1 MIYFTVLKCYNDSG
15 DKMKD
20 IRLVAL
26 DLDDT
31 TLRSDSALDPATK
44 DALIKAI
51 AAGIEVVVAS
61 GRAYRSLP
69 DEILSIPGIRY
80 AITSNGAAIERVP
93 GGSRIMS
100 RAVPEA
106 AVHEILNA
114 FPDVYMLEAF
124 IDGQPYC
131 VSEYIKDPLRYGCS
145 KDYVNYVQSTRLP
158 VEDMRAFILENASR
172 LDSIDLIC
180 RNAEE
185 KALYYD
191 KAKEIS
197 GIYVT
202 SSSPRLVEISDA
214 GAGKGRA
221 LRYLCERLSVPSE
234 NLAAFGNGDNDA
246 DMLSFAGFGVAVGN
260 ATKACKDAADY
271 ICESNNELGV
281 AKTLLKFI

>member
-1 MIYFTVLKCYNDSG
+1 MIYFTVLKCYNACG

-31 TLRSDSALDPATK
+31 TLRSDSTLDPATK
-44 DALIKAI
+44 DALEKVI
-51 AAGIEVVVAS
+51 AAGIELVVAS

-80 AITSNGAAIERVP
+80 AITSNGAAIEHVP
-93 GGSRIMS
+93 DGSRIMS
-100 RAVPEA
+100 RTIPEA
-106 AVHEILNA
+106 AVHEILNT

-124 IDGQPYC
+124 IEGQPYC

-158 VEDMRAFILENASR
+158 VKDMRAFILENASC
-172 LDSIDLIC
+172 LDSIDFIC
-180 RNAEE
+180 QNVDE
-185 KALYYD
+185 KAVYYD

-197 GIYVT
+197 GVYVT

-221 LRYLCERLSVPSE
+221 LRYLCERLNIPAE
-234 NLAAFGNGDNDA
+234 NVSAFGNGDNDA

-260 ATKACKDAADY
+260 ASKACMAAADY

-281 AKTLLKFI
+281 AKTILKFI